1 MADPATYRP
10 AAGEIPT
17 QPGVYRFFDRD
28 GRVIYVGK
36 AKSLRPRLS
45 SYFQD
50 LAGLHPRTQSMVL
63 TAERVE
69 WTVVQTEVEALA
81 LEYTW
86 IKEFSP
92 RFNVK
97 FRDDKSYPWL
107 AVTVNEPIPRVT
119 VMRGTHKKGVRY
131 FGPYAQAWAIRE
143 TVDTLLRVF
152 PMRSCSSAVYRRA
165 ELSGRPCLLGDIGK
179 CAAPCVGRVT
189 QTEHA
194 EIVDGFLGF
203 MSGNTK
209 GVVEQITAD
218 MNRAAANQEYELAG
232 KYRDDLLALTSAL
245 ERQAVVFTDE
255 TDADVLGFADDPL
268 EIAVYIFSVRGGR
281 IRGQRGWVAEKDEDL
296 SLPEL
301 IQRAL
306 MTLYT
311 DHSETAVPKEVLV
324 PELPAE
330 AAILV
335 ELLRQQRGGAVAIKV
350 PQRGDKRALLETVQ
364 ANAAQVLNRHKISRA
379 GDLTNRSLALEEIQQ
394 ALGVAEP
401 PLRIECFDI
410 SHTQGAHPVGSM
422 VVFEDGLPKK
432 NQYRRFAVKTQ
443 ENNDVASMAEVVSRR
458 LDHLAKDIDHSA
470 ADRALDASHH
480 EPKERVSF
488 SYRPSLLLI
497 DGGAPQVNAVHKVL
511 TDLGITDIAVCG
523 IAKRLEEVWLPQ
535 DPDPVILSRSS
546 QGLYLLQ
553 RIRDEAHRFAISH
566 HRKKRSQ
573 AAVTSQLDE
582 IPGIGPTRRTVLLK
596 HFGSLK
602 KLKQA
607 TVDQIAEAP
616 GIGQGTAQNIFQAL
630 QEQVP
635 QTKVDMNTGEIIEEM
650 T

>member
-1 MADPATYRP
+1 MADPSTYRP

-17 QPGVYRFFDRD
+17 SPGVYRFFDRD

-50 LAGLHPRTQSMVL
+50 LAGLHPRTQNMVL
-63 TAERVE
+63 TAVRVE

-107 AVTVNEPIPRVT
+107 AVTVGERIPRVT
-119 VMRGTHKKGVRY
+119 VMRGDHKKGVRY

-143 TVDTLLRVF
+143 TVDALLRVF
-152 PMRSCSSAVYRRA
+152 PMRSCSAAVYRRA
-165 ELSGRPCLLGDIGK
+165 ELAGRPCLLGDIGK
-179 CAAPCVGRVT
+179 CAAPCVGRVSAE
-189 QTEHA
+189 EHDD
-194 EIVDGFLGF
+194 IVDGFLGF

-209 GVVEQITAD
+209 EVVASITAE
-218 MNRAAANQEYELAG
+218 MTEAAAAQEYELAG
-232 KYRDDLLALTSAL
+232 KYRDNLLALNSAL
-245 ERQAVVFTDE
+245 ERQSVVFTDE

-296 SLPEL
+296 SFAEL

-306 MTLYT
+306 MMLYT
-311 DHSETAVPKEVLV
+311 EHAETAIPREILV

-330 AAILV
+330 AGTLT
-335 ELLRQQRGGAVAIKV
+335 ELLKQQRQAAVDIRV
-350 PQRGDKRALLETVQ
+350 PKRGDKRILLETVQ
-364 ANAAQVLNRHKISRA
+364 TNAAQVLNRHKISRA
-379 GDLTNRSLALEEIQQ
+379 GDLTNRSQALEEIQQ
-394 ALGVAEP
+394 ALDLVDP

-410 SHTQGAHPVGSM
+410 SHTQGSFPVGSM

-432 NQYRRFAVKTQ
+432 NQYRRFSVQTQ
-443 ENNDVASMAEVVSRR
+443 KNNDVASMAEVVSRR
-458 LDHLAKDIDHSA
+458 LAHLEKVSA
-470 ADRALDASHH
+470 TEASPSGPVNA
-480 EPKERVSF
+480 EDQPRERVSF
-488 SYRPSLLLI
+488 SYRPSLLVI
-497 DGGAPQVNAVHKVL
+497 DGGAPQVNAVQDVL
-511 TDLGITDIAVCG
+511 DSLRITDIAVCG
-523 IAKRLEEVWLPQ
+523 LAKRLEEVWLPR

-553 RIRDEAHRFAISH
+553 RTRDEAHRFAITH
-566 HRKKRSQ
+566 HRKSRGR
-573 AAVTSQLDE
+573 AAVTSKLDE
-582 IPGIGPTRRTVLLK
+582 VPGIDPTRRKVLLK
-596 HFGSLK
+596 HFGSFKALK
-602 KLKQA
+602 AA
-607 TVDQIAEAP
+607 TVDEVAEAP
-616 GIGQGTAQNIFQAL
+616 GIGLVTAKSIVQAL
-630 QEQVP
+630 QEQAP
-635 QTKVDMNTGEIIEEM
+635 QVKVDMSTGEIIEESK
-650 T
+650 